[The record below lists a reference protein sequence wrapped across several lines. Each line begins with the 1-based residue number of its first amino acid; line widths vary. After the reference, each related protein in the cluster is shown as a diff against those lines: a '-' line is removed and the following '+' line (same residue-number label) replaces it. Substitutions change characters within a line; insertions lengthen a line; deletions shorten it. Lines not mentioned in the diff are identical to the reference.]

1 MEIMLIERI
10 IEILFGLGLGF
21 FSEGLSLWEDKEN
34 WYSSHQKMCRFTI
47 PPKGSEWTTTV

>member
-21 FSEGLSLWEDKEN
+21 FSEGLSLWEDEN